1 MKKVLGFLKDLS
13 KNVKEK
19 FLTKHEVEH
28 SERYY
33 KTVNILNS
41 YSLIFQWLLSL
52 FVVLL
57 VEIASRW
64 DLIET
69 FQFIMKHPRA
79 YAYNSF
85 IVFASFTL
93 VYLFKRRAFV
103 RIIISS
109 FWIVLGIIN
118 GIVLSNRVTPFGFA
132 DLTVLSDLMTMLKTY
147 ISPFMAVCII
157 VGVLLF
163 TIMCTLLY
171 IHGPV
176 YKGKQ
181 KRILALFSIL
191 SIVFIA
197 IPATT
202 TVAQKHNIV
211 AEYFTNIAQGYKD
224 YGFVYSFSSGVVN
237 WGMDQPD
244 TYDEEVISALMAAV
258 ESEKAVTTITTEDGP
273 NIITVLLESFVDPN
287 EFNFMTYSQD
297 PTPFFHYLE
306 ENFTTGRLIMPVV
319 GAGTANAEFEILT
332 GMKLHYFGTGEYP
345 YKTILKET
353 DCESIAADL
362 KAIGYGTHAVHNN
375 GGNFY
380 SRVNAFSM
388 MGFDSFTSKEL
399 MDITEFTPNEGWAE
413 DSILASEVMK
423 TLTCTEGPDLT
434 YVITVGQH
442 GVYPEEAVIEEPY
455 AEVYGLE
462 TEEATN
468 QWEYY
473 MHQANKTDQFM
484 QELIGYLEELDED
497 TIIVFWGDHLPTM
510 GLENSDMVSG
520 DIYKTKYVTWNNMGL
535 EKNDKDLYAYQ
546 LMSDILNQ
554 VGFHDGTMVS
564 YHQTQMAKAESLG
577 IDMTKPETFTEVENI
592 PSTEVETEDEAIDTF
607 DFQAYIDGIELLQ
620 YDILY
625 GDRFCYEGEHKYPPT
640 DIVMGIDDV
649 IITDMYLSPDI
660 ENRVVLKGEGFTMWS
675 RVYVNGEKVGTE
687 YVSGNEIM
695 ISTTRIEDGDT
706 VVVNQNGSKNT
717 IFRSSNEWT
726 YVYVPLPTETEDDTT
741 ETTEST
747 ESTETT
753 ESEAGAND
761 TVSEDE
767 NVTDDETTSSD
778 ETVSDDEESN
788 E

>member
-1 MKKVLGFLKDLS
+1 MKKVFGFFKDLS
-13 KNVKEK
+13 KNIKEK

-28 SERYY
+28 SERYD
-33 KTVNILNS
+33 KVINILNN
-41 YSLIFQWLLSL
+41 YSIVFQWLLSL
-52 FVVLL
+52 LVVFL

-64 DLIET
+64 DIEET
-69 FQFIMKHPRA
+69 FQFIMQHPRA

-93 VYLFKRRAFV
+93 VYLFRRRAFV
-103 RIIISS
+103 RILISS
-109 FWIVLGIIN
+109 FWIILGVIN

-157 VGVLLF
+157 IGVILF

-181 KRILALFSIL
+181 KRILALISIL

-202 TVAQKHNIV
+202 TVAQENNIV

-237 WGMDQPD
+237 WGMDEPD
-244 TYDEEVISALMAAV
+244 DYDEAVIDALMQAV
-258 ESEKAVTTITTEDGP
+258 ESEKAVTTITSEDGP

-306 ENFTTGRLIMPVV
+306 ENYTSGHLIMPVV

-332 GMKLHYFGTGEYP
+332 GMKLQYFGTGEYP

-362 KAIGYGTHAVHNN
+362 KALGYGTHAVHNN

-413 DSILASEVMK
+413 DSILATEVMK
-423 TLTCTEGPDLT
+423 TLTSTEGPDLT

-484 QELIGYLEELDED
+484 QELIGYLEELEED

-546 LMSDILNQ
+546 LMADILDQ

-564 YHQTQMAKAESLG
+564 YHQTQMAKAERLG
-577 IDMTKPETFTEVENI
+577 VDMTLTETNMEGEVVPCTEI
-592 PSTEVETEDEAIDTF
+592 EDEPIETF
-607 DFQAYIDGIELLQ
+607 DFQEYIDGIELLQ

-625 GDRFCYEGEHKYPPT
+625 GDRYCYYGEYKYPPT
-640 DIVMGIDDV
+640 DIVMGIDEV
-649 IITDMYLSPDI
+649 VITDMYRSPDI
-660 ENRVVLKGEGFTMWS
+660 ENRVFLKGEGFTMWS

-687 YVSGNEIM
+687 YLSGNEIM
-695 ISTTRIEDGDT
+695 ISTTRINDGDT

-726 YVYVPLPTETEDDTT
+726 YVDDPLPTESETEATEST

-747 ESTETT
+747 ESTEITESTETTETT
-753 ESEAGAND
+753 ESE
-761 TVSEDE
+761 
-767 NVTDDETTSSD
+767 SD
-778 ETVSDDEESN
+778 ETNESN

>member
-1 MKKVLGFLKDLS
+1 MKKVLQFLKDLS
-13 KNVKEK
+13 RKVKEK

-28 SERYY
+28 SERFY
-33 KTVNILNS
+33 KTMDILNN
-41 YSLIFQWLLSL
+41 YSIIFQALLSL
-52 FVVLL
+52 FVVFI
-57 VEIASRW
+57 VEFASRW

-69 FQFIMKHPRA
+69 FQFIMKSPRA

-85 IVFASFTL
+85 IVFASLTL
-93 VYLFKRRAFV
+93 VYLFRRRAFA
-103 RIIISS
+103 RILISS
-109 FWIVLGIIN
+109 FWIILGVIN

-132 DLTVLSDLMTMLKTY
+132 DLTVVSDLMTMLKTY
-147 ISPFMAVCII
+147 ISPAMGVAIVAGVII
-157 VGVLLF
+157 F
-163 TIMCTLLY
+163 TIFCTLFY
-171 IHGPV
+171 IHGPI

-181 KRILALFSIL
+181 RRLLSLASIL

-202 TVAQKHNIV
+202 TIAQENNIV

-237 WGMDQPD
+237 WGMDEPD
-244 TYDEEVISALMAAV
+244 LYTEEVLDALMDAV
-258 ESEKAVTTITTEDGP
+258 EYDKPVTTITTEDGP
-273 NIITVLLESFVDPN
+273 NIITVLLESFVDPY
-287 EFNFMTYSQD
+287 EYNFMTYSQD

-306 ENFTTGRLIMPVV
+306 QNYTSGHLTMPVV

-332 GMKLHYFGTGEYP
+332 GMKLQYFGTGEYP

-413 DSILASEVMK
+413 DSILATEVMK
-423 TLTCTEGPDLT
+423 TLTSTEGPDLT

-442 GVYPEEAVIEEPY
+442 GVYPEEKVIDMPF
-455 AEVYGLE
+455 ASVYGLE
-462 TEEATN
+462 TQEETN

-484 QELIGYLEELDED
+484 RELVSYLEDLEED
-497 TIIVFWGDHLPTM
+497 TIVVFWGDHLPTM
-510 GLENSDMVSG
+510 GLEDSDMVSG
-520 DIYKTKYVTWNNMGL
+520 DIYKTKYVTWNNFGL
-535 EKNDKDLYAYQ
+535 EKNDKDLFAYQ
-546 LMSDILNQ
+546 LMADILNQ

-564 YHQTQMAKAESLG
+564 YHQTQMAKEESLG
-577 IDMTKPETFTEVENI
+577 IDITAP
-592 PSTEVETEDEAIDTF
+592 EVETEEY
-607 DFQAYIDGIELLQ
+607 QAYIDGVELLQ

-625 GDRFCYEGEHKYPPT
+625 GSRYCYKGEHKYPPT
-640 DIVMGIDDV
+640 DIVMGIDEV
-649 IITDMYLSPDI
+649 VITDMYISPDI
-660 ENRVVLKGEGFTMWS
+660 ENRVVLKGEGFTQWS

-695 ISTTRIEDGDT
+695 IHTKRIQDGDS

-717 IFRSSNEWT
+717 IFRSSNEWI
-726 YVYVPLPTETEDDTT
+726 YEYVPLPTEDTTEATETT
-741 ETTEST
+741 ETTET
-747 ESTETT
+747 IT
-753 ESEAGAND
+753 
-761 TVSEDE
+761 DE
-767 NVTDDETTSSD
+767 NVPSDETGTTDETGTSDETT
-778 ETVSDDEESN
+778 N
-788 E
+788 

>member
-1 MKKVLGFLKDLS
+1 MQKVLSFFKNLS
-13 KNVKEK
+13 KTVKEK
-19 FLTKHEVEH
+19 FLTKREVKH

-41 YSLIFQWLLSL
+41 YSIVFHWFLAL

-69 FQFIMKHPRA
+69 FQFIVKHPRA

-85 IVFASFTL
+85 IVYASLML
-93 VYLFKRRAFV
+93 VYLFRRRAFA

-109 FWIVLGIIN
+109 FWIILGIIN

-157 VGVLLF
+157 VGVTLF
-163 TIMCTLLY
+163 IILCTLFY
-171 IHGPV
+171 IHGPI

-181 KRILALFSIL
+181 KRILAIFSIL
-191 SIVFIA
+191 SVVFIA

-202 TVAQKHNIV
+202 TVAQENNIV

-237 WGMDQPD
+237 WGMDEPD
-244 TYDEEVISALMAAV
+244 NYNEEVIDALMQAV
-258 ESEKAVTTITTEDGP
+258 ESETAVTTITSEDGP

-306 ENFTTGRLIMPVV
+306 ENYTSGHLIMPVV

-413 DSILASEVMK
+413 DSILATEVMK
-423 TLTCTEGPDLT
+423 TLTSTEGPDLT

-442 GVYPEEAVIEEPY
+442 GVYPEEPVVEEPF

-462 TEEATN
+462 TEAATN

-473 MHQANKTDQFM
+473 MHQANKTDQFI

-497 TIIVFWGDHLPTM
+497 TIIVLWGDHLPTM
-510 GLENSDMVSG
+510 GLEDSDMVAG
-520 DIYKTKYVTWNNMGL
+520 DIYKTKYVTWNNMGI

-564 YHQTQMAKAESLG
+564 YHQTQMAKAERLG
-577 IDMTKPETFTEVENI
+577 IDMTLTETNMEGEAV
-592 PSTEVETEDEAIDTF
+592 PSTETEDEAIETF
-607 DFQAYIDGIELLQ
+607 DFQKYIDGIELLQ

-625 GDRFCYEGEHKYPPT
+625 GDRFCYYGEHKYPPT

-649 IITDMYLSPDI
+649 IITDMYLSADI
-660 ENRVVLKGEGFTMWS
+660 ENRVVLKGEGFTQWS

-687 YVSGNEIM
+687 YVSGNELM
-695 ISTTRIEDGDT
+695 ISTTRIKDGDT

-717 IFRSSNEWT
+717 IFRSSNEFT
-726 YVYVPLPTETEDDTT
+726 YVYVPLPTEMNTEGT

-753 ESEAGAND
+753 E
-761 TVSEDE
+761 TEDSSL
-767 NVTDDETTSSD
+767 DEGTT
-778 ETVSDDEESN
+778 TGDEETN
-788 E
+788 Q